1 MRHALL
7 AVLSFAAT
15 VPVLLLPA
23 TQCAAEAPGTLVVV
37 LDRGHAADRGA
48 AADAGNALRI
58 VEAAGARGLETLVL
72 ALGSNAR
79 GRSVTTNPEATAAGL
94 EALGEDADYS
104 FRGPSDARTALRRA
118 LAAHADGGRLTV
130 VLLGPFDAMSPKAR
144 SPKGVSPKAV
154 SPKAV
159 SPEDD
164 EGVKDLEHWNENA
177 AADSRFLP
185 IGLGAQALKSL
196 AGARGLPKAGHLVLG
211 MGKPEVT
218 VTPFS
223 PLPAEA
229 PPPEALTARVQLLV
243 DVLRLGGDGAPA
255 AVVALSSDVAE
266 DRIATKTL
274 AGLHDFTIRR
284 RQRDGRLATLTFK
297 PAAADGIVW
306 LCDTPEPVTYRWDR
320 LRPDVLLLGPK
331 GQAAPAFAAV
341 DAEAG
346 TPVVSAYRLRRSRT
360 GPAPAW
366 RVSYEGGTPPDGL
379 EVEVGDEVQTSPEI
393 AESEVRITFRAQ
405 PATPLEGKGTLVL
418 SADGMEESLRVP
430 YDVRVQPGAAALEIV
445 ARPQALPAAAAD
457 RNSTLHVVA
466 KNGNVPTRV
475 QLRAACETGHE
486 EALSALV
493 RGPDGDTST
502 WSLKEPFSIRVGV
515 EHQLAFQFDSPAP
528 TAWPWPCKID
538 IEMVPAPGLDAEG
551 RGTISIRLRRPQ
563 LALIDPEF
571 SFELVDG
578 KLVME
583 KPIQLRLDG
592 DGGDGDWLLALMQT
606 EPTLKAEGDA
616 ISGWKAVGK
625 GPGVWEIVPRGEWN
639 GPTPKVFTDHEVRVG
654 LTVNWPAGAAPGRL
668 EVPVLIT
675 PRWGVKGYIFVGLA
689 AAAVLLGLMI
699 LFQMRSVSVEGTLI
713 YTVEGL
719 DGTVGRLDLAPIG
732 RRSTHVRAD
741 ERGRLSLGKEGEI
754 VARIWPTR
762 VGGMLE
768 HVDAKGHRERRLLVD
783 GLSLRAGRHILRYM
797 SGRAA
802 EAAAAPEPV
811 PDLLGEEYDIES
823 GRVDALD
830 KPADEPADEA

>member
-1 MRHALL
+1 MRHFLL
-7 AVLSFAAT
+7 AVLTLAAT
-15 VPVLLLPA
+15 VPILLLPA

-94 EALGEDADYS
+94 AGLGEDADYG

-118 LAAHADGGRLTV
+118 LAAHSDGGRLTV
-130 VLLGPFDAMSPKAR
+130 VLLGPFDPSSPDDA
-144 SPKGVSPKAV
+144 A
-154 SPKAV
+154 AA
-159 SPEDD
+159 EDD

-177 AADSRFLP
+177 AADSRVLP
-185 IGLGAQALKSL
+185 IGLTAQALKSL
-196 AGARGLPKAGHLVLG
+196 AGARGLPKTGHLVLG
-211 MGKPEVT
+211 MAKPEVT

-223 PLPAEA
+223 PLPAEGS
-229 PPPEALTARVQLLV
+229 PPEALTARVRLLV

-320 LRPDVLLLGPK
+320 LRPDVLLLGPE

-346 TPVVSAYRLRRSRT
+346 TPVVIAYRLRRSRT

-366 RVSYEGGTPPDGL
+366 RVSYEDGARPDGL
-379 EVEVGDEVQTSPEI
+379 EVEIGDEVQTSPEI
-393 AESEVRITFRAQ
+393 AESEVRITFRAR
-405 PATPLEGKGTLVL
+405 PATPLEGKGSIVL

-430 YDVRVQPGAAALEIV
+430 YDIRVQAGAAALEIV

-457 RNSTLHVVA
+457 RNSTLQVVA
-466 KNGNVPTRV
+466 KNGNVPARV

-493 RGPDGDTST
+493 RGPDGDTSI

-538 IEMVPAPGLDAEG
+538 IEMVPAPGLEAEG

-563 LALIDPEF
+563 LALIDPDF

-592 DGGDGDWLLALMQT
+592 AH
-606 EPTLKAEGDA
+606 AEG
-616 ISGWKAVGK
+616 G
-625 GPGVWEIVPRGEWN
+625 
-639 GPTPKVFTDHEVRVG
+639 
-654 LTVNWPAGAAPGRL
+654 GARPQRL
-668 EVPVLIT
+668 ESRRQG
-675 PRWGVKGYIFVGLA
+675 PRHMG
-689 AAAVLLGLMI
+689 
-699 LFQMRSVSVEGTLI
+699 
-713 YTVEGL
+713 
-719 DGTVGRLDLAPIG
+719 D
-732 RRSTHVRAD
+732 
-741 ERGRLSLGKEGEI
+741 
-754 VARIWPTR
+754 
-762 VGGMLE
+762 
-768 HVDAKGHRERRLLVD
+768 
-783 GLSLRAGRHILRYM
+783 
-797 SGRAA
+797 RAA
-802 EAAAAPEPV
+802 
-811 PDLLGEEYDIES
+811 
-823 GRVDALD
+823 R
-830 KPADEPADEA
+830 